1 MLRSP
6 LAVRVANANF
16 DTHITRLIDDI
27 EFSTA
32 APGGFDTCSF
42 EMAKPIFDSPEELAV
57 ESRVYVYDTRNGRTI
72 WEGKLTDPGRSFDE
86 GGHKW
91 SMTAMGPKKHA
102 SDRFSPYIAIDS
114 NLEAW
119 LQVNTAVA
127 VATVQVSGVPG
138 NDNVTC
144 LLFQFPAGI
153 AVGNG
158 DIISAQYNAIA
169 AAGQHIGSFRY
180 THQEG
185 FIPSPASDWQVLG
198 GTRIPAG
205 GDTVTNTQ
213 SFDTATRTI
222 GAQFAGPDFSVAEN
236 WVFIRE
242 KRNAIA
248 TNVVG
253 DKVWV
258 AVTAAYVIALLFK
271 RDGNVISGAS
281 SYPVG
286 YLTADLIVTDI
297 LVRFCPL
304 YDAKNALIDT
314 STYQI
319 DQFAYPTAAR
329 PSDMFDDLS
338 LFHPDKRFCAWET
351 NPATGLYKV
360 EWTGWGTQPRYEA
373 TTQDGIDLPG
383 SSTDLYSRVTVQ
395 GTDPRGQVQS
405 RVVETT
411 DETVLR
417 LLDGL
422 EREAEPIDL
431 GSEVFSTA
439 NADRVGNQFLSA
451 NNTPPASGT
460 LTVKRAIRDLLTG
473 RIIQPWEIRAG
484 SLIRVRGL
492 SPTALGVTAS
502 DRDGATVFR
511 VAGTSFRDSDQ
522 TASLTLDSRSY
533 SIEQI
538 LARLARRRQRH

>member
-1 MLRSP
+1 VLRSP

-16 DTHITRLIDDI
+16 DTHITRLIDDV

-32 APGGFDTCSF
+32 APGGFDTCNF

-72 WEGKLTDPGRSFDE
+72 WEGKLTDPGRSFDDS
-86 GGHKW
+86 GHKW

-102 SDRFSPYIAIDS
+102 SDRVSPYVAIDS
-114 NLEAW
+114 NLDAWKQGFTVVPEADASNS
-119 LQVNTAVA
+119 V
-127 VATVQVSGVPG
+127 VP
-138 NDNVTC
+138 NQDDSPA
-144 LLFQFPAGI
+144 LLFKFPRGI
-153 AVGNG
+153 AVAQG
-158 DIISAQYNAIA
+158 DVITMRYDLIGD
-169 AAGQHIGSFRY
+169 AGMKIGAFRY

-185 FIPSPASDWQVLG
+185 QTSASWEIRG
-198 GTRIPAG
+198 GTKQIG
-205 GDTVTNTQ
+205 GGVTIARTQ
-213 SFDTATRTI
+213 TYDLAVRTI
-222 GAQFAGPDFSVAEN
+222 GVIDSADVGTNEDQALVRAARAG
-236 WVFIRE
+236 
-242 KRNAIA
+242 IA
-248 TNVVG
+248 TNVTT
-253 DKVWV
+253 DNTWQ
-258 AVTAAYVIALLFK
+258 AITAFYVIAKLYK
-271 RDGNVISGAS
+271 SDGNYRTATGV
-281 SYPVG
+281 YPIG
-286 YLTADLIVTDI
+286 YLTADWIVTDL

-304 YDAKNALIDT
+304 FDAANAVVDVT
-314 STYQI
+314 TYQI
-319 DQFAYPTAAR
+319 DQFSYPTGTR
-329 PSDMFDDLS
+329 TFDLLNDLS

-351 NPATGLYKV
+351 NPATGKYRV
-360 EWTGWGTQPRYEA
+360 EWTGWGAQPRYEA

-395 GTDPRGQVQS
+395 GIDPRGRVQS
-405 RVVETT
+405 LVVETT
-411 DETVLR
+411 DATVLR

-439 NADRVGNQFLSA
+439 NATRVGNQFLSA

-492 SPTALGVTAS
+492 SPTATGVTAS

>member
-1 MLRSP
+1 

-16 DTHITRLIDDI
+16 DTHITRLIDDV

-32 APGGFDTCSF
+32 APGGFDTCNF

-57 ESRVYVYDTRNGRTI
+57 ESREYVYDTRNGRTI
-72 WEGKLTDPGRSFDE
+72 WEGKLTDPGRSFDDS
-86 GGHKW
+86 GHKW

-102 SDRFSPYIAIDS
+102 SDRVSPYVAIDS
-114 NLEAW
+114 NLDAWKQGFTVVPEADASNS
-119 LQVNTAVA
+119 V
-127 VATVQVSGVPG
+127 VP
-138 NDNVTC
+138 NQDDSPA
-144 LLFQFPAGI
+144 LLFKFPRGI
-153 AVGNG
+153 AVAQG
-158 DIISAQYNAIA
+158 DVITMRYDLIGD
-169 AAGQHIGSFRY
+169 AGMKIGAFRY

-185 FIPSPASDWQVLG
+185 QTSASWEIRG
-198 GTRIPAG
+198 GTKQIG
-205 GDTVTNTQ
+205 GGVTIARTQ
-213 SFDTATRTI
+213 TYDLAVRTI
-222 GAQFAGPDFSVAEN
+222 GVIDSADVGTNEDQALVRAARAG
-236 WVFIRE
+236 
-242 KRNAIA
+242 IA
-248 TNVVG
+248 TNVTT
-253 DKVWV
+253 DNTWQ
-258 AVTAAYVIALLFK
+258 AITAFYVIAKLYK
-271 RDGNVISGAS
+271 SDGNYRTATGV
-281 SYPVG
+281 YPIG
-286 YLTADLIVTDI
+286 YLTADWIVTDL

-304 YDAKNALIDT
+304 FDAANAVVDVT
-314 STYQI
+314 TYQI
-319 DQFAYPTAAR
+319 DQFSYPTGTR
-329 PSDMFDDLS
+329 TFDLLNDLS

-351 NPATGLYKV
+351 NPATGKYRV
-360 EWTGWGTQPRYEA
+360 EWTGWGAQPRYEA

-395 GTDPRGQVQS
+395 GIDPRGRVQS
-405 RVVETT
+405 LVVETT
-411 DETVLR
+411 DATVLR

-439 NADRVGNQFLSA
+439 NATRVGNQFLSA

-492 SPTALGVTAS
+492 SPTATGVTAS

>member
-16 DTHITRLIDDI
+16 DTHITRLIDDV

-57 ESRVYVYDTRNGRTI
+57 ESRVVVYDTRNGRTV
-72 WEGKLTDPGRSFDE
+72 WEGKLTDPGRSFDDT
-86 GGHKW
+86 GHKW

-102 SDRFSPYIAIDS
+102 SDRVSPYVAIDS
-114 NLEAW
+114 NLDAWKQGFTVVPEADASNS
-119 LQVNTAVA
+119 V
-127 VATVQVSGVPG
+127 VP
-138 NDNVTC
+138 NQDDSPA
-144 LLFQFPAGI
+144 LLFKFPRGI
-153 AVGNG
+153 AVAQG
-158 DIISAQYNAIA
+158 DVITMRYDLIGD
-169 AAGQHIGSFRY
+169 AGMKIGAFRY

-185 FIPSPASDWQVLG
+185 QTSVSWEIRG
-198 GTRIPAG
+198 GTKQIG
-205 GDTVTNTQ
+205 GGVTIVRTQ
-213 SFDTATRTI
+213 TYDTAVRTI
-222 GAQFAGPDFSVAEN
+222 GAIDSSDVGTNEDQALVRAARAG
-236 WVFIRE
+236 
-242 KRNAIA
+242 IA
-248 TNVVG
+248 TNVTT
-253 DKVWV
+253 DNTWQ
-258 AVTAAYVIALLFK
+258 AITAFYVIAKLFK
-271 RDGNVISGAS
+271 ADGNYRTGAGV
-281 SYPVG
+281 YPIG
-286 YLTADLIVTDI
+286 YLTADWIVTDL

-304 YDAKNALIDT
+304 FDALNAVIDVT
-314 STYQI
+314 TYQI
-319 DQFAYPTAAR
+319 DQFSYPTGTR
-329 PSDMFDDLS
+329 TFDLLNDLS

-360 EWTGWGTQPRYEA
+360 EWTGWGAQPRYEA
-373 TTQDGIDLPG
+373 TTQDGVDLPG

-395 GTDPRGQVQS
+395 GIDPRGRVQS
-405 RVVETT
+405 LVVETT

-439 NADRVGNQFLSA
+439 NATRVGNQFLSA

-492 SPTALGVTAS
+492 SPTATGVTAT

-511 VAGTSFRDSDQ
+511 VAATSFRDSEQ
-522 TASLTLDSRSY
+522 TATLTLDSRSY

-538 LARLARRRQRH
+538 IARLARRRQRH